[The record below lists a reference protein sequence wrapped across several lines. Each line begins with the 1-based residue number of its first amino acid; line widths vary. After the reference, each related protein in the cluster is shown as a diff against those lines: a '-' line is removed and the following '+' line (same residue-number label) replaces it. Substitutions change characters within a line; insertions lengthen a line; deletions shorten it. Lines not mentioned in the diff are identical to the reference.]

1 MNTALADE
9 ILSTNAIYTPD
20 TLNLR
25 VSSSPDVNLNY
36 TCILKIPSCNISLR
50 LQFPATYPD
59 ETPIILGPETSGDV
73 HSRKGEASTVVEIAA
88 SVLASVFTPGVP
100 CIFDLLAELE
110 PLLESQNLGV
120 HEGGLLNRE
129 PPARSAG
136 TSDNDNNVTN
146 AEGYATHDADVGD
159 TMTSPAAEFP
169 APNWTLSNP
178 LTEKKSVFLA
188 RVCHVTSVAGAQAS
202 ISHLLATDKRAA
214 RASHNISA
222 WRIREEST
230 IGLASGATYQDF
242 DDDGE
247 TAAGGRLLHLLQVM
261 GAWQVVVVVTRH
273 YGGVHLGPDRFR
285 CISAVAREAVVAGG
299 GFLDEGGEE
308 DGSKASGKGGKGKG
322 KR

>member
-1 MNTALADE
+1 MNAALEDE

-20 TLNLR
+20 TLIA
-25 VSSSPDVNLNY
+25 SSNSSAPDVNLNH
-36 TCILKIPSCNISLR
+36 TCILRIPNCNISLR
-50 LQFPATYPD
+50 LQFPVTYPD
-59 ETPIILGPETSGDV
+59 EAPTVSGPESAGDA
-73 HSRKGEASTVVEIAA
+73 HSRKGEASTVAELAA

-110 PLLESQNLGV
+110 PLLKAQSLGTDSAEAGNEDV
-120 HEGGLLNRE
+120 
-129 PPARSAG
+129 PASTAVP
-136 TSDNDNNVTN
+136 SDNYVNL
-146 AEGYATHDADVGD
+146 EGSSTQDDAID
-159 TMTSPAAEFP
+159 TTTVPDAAFP
-169 APNWTLSNP
+169 APNWMLSPP

-188 RVCHVTSVAGAQAS
+188 RACRVISVADAQAS

-222 WRIREEST
+222 WRIHEVST
-230 IGLASGATYQDF
+230 TAGTSGATYQDF

-247 TAAGGRLLHLLQVM
+247 TAAGGRLLHLLQIM

-285 CISAVAREAVVAGG
+285 CISAVAREAIVAGG
-299 GFLDEGGEE
+299 GFLADGEEE
-308 DGSKASGKGGKGKG
+308 DGGKGSGKGAKGKG

>member
-1 MNTALADE
+1 MNAALEDE

-20 TLNLR
+20 TLI
-25 VSSSPDVNLNY
+25 VTSDTTSSNVNVNH
-36 TCILKIPSCNISLR
+36 TCILKIPNCNISLR
-50 LQFPATYPD
+50 LQFPVAYPD
-59 ETPIILGPETSGDV
+59 EAPTILGPESSGGA
-73 HSRKGEASTVVEIAA
+73 HSRKGEASTVADLAA
-88 SVLASVFTPGVP
+88 SVLASVFTPGIP

-110 PLLESQNLGV
+110 PLLEVQGLGTDSGENANGDV
-120 HEGGLLNRE
+120 PAPAAAIGGH
-129 PPARSAG
+129 
-136 TSDNDNNVTN
+136 VIN
-146 AEGYATHDADVGD
+146 AEESSIQDAGVVE
-159 TMTSPAAEFP
+159 TTTSPDAAFP
-169 APNWTLSNP
+169 APNWVLSAP

-188 RVCHVTSVAGAQAS
+188 RVCRVTSVADAQAS

-230 IGLASGATYQDF
+230 TAATSVATYQDF

-299 GFLDEGGEE
+299 GFLGDGEEE
-308 DGSKASGKGGKGKG
+308 DGGKGSGKSGKSKAKK
-322 KR
+322 

>member
-1 MNTALADE
+1 MNAALEDE
-9 ILSTNAIYTPD
+9 ILSTNAIYTPE
-20 TLNLR
+20 TLI
-25 VSSSPDVNLNY
+25 VSPNEASPDVNLIH
-36 TCILKIPSCNISLR
+36 TCILRIPNCNFSLR
-50 LQFPATYPD
+50 LQFPVTYPD
-59 ETPIILGPETSGDV
+59 EAPIVLGPESSGDA
-73 HSRKGEASTVVEIAA
+73 HSRKGEARTVAELAA

-110 PLLESQNLGV
+110 PLLEEQSLGADSGEAGIGDV
-120 HEGGLLNRE
+120 PASTAVPSNNLLNVVG
-129 PPARSAG
+129 SS
-136 TSDNDNNVTN
+136 TQD
-146 AEGYATHDADVGD
+146 DAVD
-159 TMTSPAAEFP
+159 TTTLPDAAFP
-169 APNWTLSNP
+169 TPNWTLSAP

-188 RVCHVTSVAGAQAS
+188 RACRVTSVADAQAS

-222 WRIREEST
+222 WRIHEDST
-230 IGLASGATYQDF
+230 TGSTGGATYQDF

-299 GFLDEGGEE
+299 GFLDGGDEE
-308 DGSKASGKGGKGKG
+308 DGGRGGAKGVKGKG